1 MRRLAVLTAAVALLA
16 APSAAAS
23 PLLPPK
29 KKVYTGVTGSTSV
42 KNFARQVGKH
52 PSVFGFFHKWG
63 GPTGFIYDAAER
75 SGSRLMLHISTQD
88 GYGTREVITPRGIAK
103 GDGDR
108 YLIRTNREIAEWGR
122 PTYVRFLAE
131 MNQTNNG
138 YSAFDRDGSSRGP
151 SHSTKAFIAAWRRA
165 TLILRGGPVAAIDAE
180 LAKLKLPAL
189 HTDAT
194 DLPTPQVAMAWVP
207 QTEGTPNIRANRAR
221 AYWPGRKYVDWVGTD
236 FYSKFPNFTVLR
248 RLPEQAVPVR
258 RVGPVGKRPPGLR
271 PPVLRVRRDAPARAD
286 AALQPGQPDRRP
298 VPALALPQ
306 QHRRDQGG
314 AQAEALPRDSLTRQP
329 SMWSSTRPHAC
340 ISA

>member
-221 AYWPGRKYVDWVGTD
+221 AYWPGAKYVDWVGTD
-236 FYSKFPNFTVLR
+236 FYSKFPNFKGLEAFYADFPNKPFLFGEWALWGSDR
-248 RLPEQAVPVR
+248 PGFVR
-258 RVGPVGKRPPGLR
+258 QFFEFVETHP
-271 PPVLRVRRDAPARAD
+271 RVRMLLYNQGNLTGGPFRLSRYPSSTAEIK
-286 AALQPGQPDRRP
+286 AALKRKRYLGTP
-298 VPALALPQ
+298 
-306 QHRRDQGG
+306 
-314 AQAEALPRDSLTRQP
+314 
-329 SMWSSTRPHAC
+329 
-340 ISA
+340 